1 MIKTV
6 NQGEVMIMWR
16 DVLFI
21 IETVVNII
29 TFLIMTRYINR
40 LVKKQKELD
49 KLKGGGTPHV

>member
-1 MIKTV
+1 MY
-6 NQGEVMIMWR
+6 R

-29 TFLIMTRYINR
+29 TFLIMAWYITR

-49 KLKGGGTPHV
+49 KLKGGETPNV

>member
-1 MIKTV
+1 MY
-6 NQGEVMIMWR
+6 R

-29 TFLIMTRYINR
+29 TFLIMVWHITR

-49 KLKGGGTPHV
+49 KLKGGENPHV